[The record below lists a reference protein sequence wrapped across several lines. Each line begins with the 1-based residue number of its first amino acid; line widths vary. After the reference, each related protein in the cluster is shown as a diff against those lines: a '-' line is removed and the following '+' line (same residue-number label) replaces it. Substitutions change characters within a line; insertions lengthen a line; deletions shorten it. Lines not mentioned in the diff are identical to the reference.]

1 MSAGKQKMTA
11 EDIQLRRSY
20 RAEAVANGFIWLAA
34 GITIVVLVAVIGYIL
49 FHGFYA
55 DTIKGYTVLP
65 VAERSFQVDSGESM
79 SIVVNEKVRVRDLT
93 YKNLRDLFGSP
104 SPDWTVLSEQDLA
117 AVPYAYTA
125 SAYTASAY
133 TAKDPR
139 GASLAAFL
147 FGPDGGFSSSVTYQ
161 NSPADIL
168 DKVAKTPGA
177 VGLVPASMAASAK
190 GVRVISLR
198 RIVAVVNPAVVEV
211 KQNRKFTSF
220 TEASLKALFSGTA
233 QNWNQLKGIDLPISF
248 IAPPSGSV
256 AATVLASAGYGIPP
270 SAQRPSTAD
279 EQVAE
284 LGAAQGG
291 VSFTTF
297 REAEDRKLLTVLSE
311 RRETGPNLS
320 INFLLEEP
328 KAAGRVGGISSII
341 LNTVYMIILTLLF
354 STPVGIAAAIYLIEY
369 AKQGKMLDILR
380 LGTETLAGIPSIIFG
395 LFGFIVF
402 VSTLHLGIGL
412 LSGTLTITLMILPT
426 IIRTSEEALKS
437 VPRDY
442 REGSLA
448 LGATKL
454 QTIFKVVVPA
464 AAPGI
469 LTGIILAIGRAV
481 GETAALLFTMGFDY
495 RLVKDFRSS
504 ARMLSVHL
512 YQMVQEGI
520 SFNRAFATATV
531 LIIIILI
538 VNLAATRLIGRMN
551 RMSGK

>member
-1 MSAGKQKMTA
+1 MSAGNHTMTT

-20 RAEAVANGFIWLAA
+20 RTEAVANGFIWLAA

-55 DTIKGYTVLP
+55 DTIKSYAVLP

-79 SIVVNEKVRVRDLT
+79 SIVVNSRVRVRDLT
-93 YKNLRDLFGSP
+93 FKNLKDLFGSP

-117 AVPYAYTA
+117 AVPYAYE
-125 SAYTASAY
+125 
-133 TAKDPR
+133 AKDPR
-139 GASLAAFL
+139 GASLASFL
-147 FGPDGGFSSSVTYQ
+147 FGPDEGFSSSVTYQ

-177 VGLVPASMAASAK
+177 VGIVPASIAVSAK

-220 TEASLKALFSGTA
+220 TEASLKALFDGKA
-233 QNWNQLKGIDLPISF
+233 GNWSELKGIDLPVSF
-248 IAPPSGSV
+248 IAPPPGSV

-270 SAQRPSTAD
+270 SAQKPSTAD

-284 LGAAQGG
+284 LEAAQGG

-297 REAEDRKLLTVLSE
+297 REAADRKLITVASE

-469 LTGIILAIGRAV
+469 LTGVILAIGRAV